1 MWKLLLPLALVLAA
15 LVAALAADR
24 PLPRADFTLV
34 NNNDISTLDL
44 HRMSWMQDLRVASA
58 LYEGLV
64 RNDNFTWGYEKRPAM
79 AESWSCS
86 PDGLTWTFKIRPGTT
101 WSNGEPFTARD
112 FIRTW
117 RRGLMPDT
125 GAEYLNLYLLFK
137 GGKAFHDWRAAEL
150 ERFAREGEGK
160 SRPQAAHELHKQTL
174 AKFDELVGL
183 SAPDDQTLVIHL
195 EHPVPYFLDLCAFE
209 PMAPIY
215 IPQIEAHESIDP
227 VTARVRVRSDWT
239 RPPNLIGNGPFVATS
254 WKFKRELRLDKNPRF
269 WNAPAVH
276 LNSISI
282 PVVRDPSASVLAA
295 QTGSIDW
302 LSDVVPDYQ
311 SDMLADKQRYLAEHK
326 DQVDGLKA
334 RGLDPVA
341 IDRRLPP
348 DPRQN
353 IHAFPSFGTYFYN
366 FNCSPTLPG
375 GRPNP
380 FADKRVRRAFAMAI
394 DRENIADSVRRR
406 GEPVAGSLI
415 PPRSLDGYLP
425 PAGLPHDIE
434 AARKLMAEAGFPG
447 GKGFPTVEILANAD
461 GGHSTIAQAIKR
473 DWEQALGV
481 SVTIIQKELKV
492 FRNDVKNANYM
503 VSRASWFGD
512 YGDPTTFLDIN
523 REGDNNNDRKFAS
536 AAYEALMDAAAK
548 GTDPAARFRLL
559 ERAEKLLI
567 EDECALAPIFHYNQ
581 IFLFNPHTT
590 GGISPHPRQKQY
602 IWQLDKLGDGVGAE
616 KPREMPPKEPASAP
630 HI

>member
-1 MWKLLLPLALVLAA
+1 MWKLLLPLVLVLAA
-15 LVAALAADR
+15 LFAALAADR
-24 PLPRADFTLV
+24 PLPRADFTIV
-34 NNNDISTLDL
+34 NSSDISTLDL

-79 AESWSCS
+79 AESWTCS
-86 PDGLTWTFKIRPGTT
+86 PDGLTCTFKIRPGTT
-101 WSNGEPFTARD
+101 WSNGEPFTAKD

-150 ERFAREGEGK
+150 ERFAREGNGA
-160 SRPQAAHELHKQTL
+160 SRPEAAQELYTRTR

-183 SAPDDQTLVIHL
+183 SAPDDQTLVIRL
-195 EHPVPYFLDLCAFE
+195 EQPVPYFLDLCAFE

-215 IPQIEAHESIDP
+215 IPQVESHESIDP
-227 VTARVRVRSDWT
+227 ITARVRVRSDWT
-239 RPPNLIGNGPFVATS
+239 RPPNLVGNGPFVASS
-254 WKFKRELRLDKNPRF
+254 WKFKREFRLDKNPRF
-269 WNAPAVH
+269 WNAAAVH

-282 PVVRDPSASVLAA
+282 PVVRDPSAAVLAA

-302 LSDVVPDYQ
+302 LAEVVPDYQ
-311 SDMLADKQRYLAEHK
+311 SDMLADKQRYLAEHRSRV
-326 DQVDGLKA
+326 DQLKA
-334 RGLDPVA
+334 QGLDPVA
-341 IDRRLPP
+341 IDRRLPA

-366 FNCSPTLPG
+366 FNCSPMLPG

-380 FADKRVRRAFAMAI
+380 FADKRVRRAFAMTI
-394 DRENIADSVRRR
+394 DRENIAEAVRRR

-415 PPRSLDGYLP
+415 PPRSLDGYTP
-425 PAGLPHDIE
+425 PTGLPHDIE
-434 AARKLMAEAGFPG
+434 AARKLLADAGYPG

-548 GTDPAARFRLL
+548 ESDPAARFRLL
-559 ERAEKLLI
+559 ERAEKLLV

-581 IFLFNPHTT
+581 VFLFNPHTT
-590 GGISPHPRQKQY
+590 SGISPHPRQKQY

-616 KPREMPPKEPASAP
+616 NAREMPPKP
-630 HI
+630 